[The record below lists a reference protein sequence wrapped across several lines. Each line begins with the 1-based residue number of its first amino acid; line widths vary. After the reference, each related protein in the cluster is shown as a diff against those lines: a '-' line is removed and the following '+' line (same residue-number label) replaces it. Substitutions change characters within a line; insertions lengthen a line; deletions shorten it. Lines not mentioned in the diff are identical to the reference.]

1 MIKIDGKNYKTVQSR
16 VLEFRA
22 EHPFGMIKTKTKLAE
37 GLVIAHAE
45 VQIRTKEG
53 ELVSVSTGTGSSV
66 LNLNSQFRS
75 VESAETAAVGRALA
89 FFGYGTEDLPTE
101 EHPCDSP
108 RAIPEQAPAPRQ
120 APEQAPDVQA
130 ATQVAAPTKPV
141 EEPEKKSTE
150 LPADLEKALTTIIPF
165 NGMIGAKG
173 KSFAEAGKSVPQE
186 KYLSFL
192 EWTANTYERDA
203 AVSAAAKLILAEI
216 SRN

>member
-16 VLEFRA
+16 VLEFRTD
-22 EHPFGMIKTKTKLAE
+22 HPMGVIRTKTKLAE

-45 VQIRTKEG
+45 VQVRTKEG

-66 LNLNSQFRS
+66 LDLNSQFRS

-108 RAIPEQAPAPRQ
+108 RAIPEQTQDAK
-120 APEQAPDVQA
+120 QAPDVQA
-130 ATQVAAPTKPV
+130 ATPTKPV
-141 EEPEKKSTE
+141 EKKSTE
-150 LPADLEKALTTIIPF
+150 LPADLEKALMTIIPF

-173 KSFAEAGKSVPQE
+173 KSFAEASKSVPQE

-192 EWTANTYERDA
+192 EWTANTYERDP
-203 AVSAAAKLILAEI
+203 AVSAAAKLILEEI
-216 SRN
+216 KG

>member
-16 VLEFRA
+16 VLEFRTD
-22 EHPFGMIKTKTKLAE
+22 HPMGVIRTKTKLAE

-45 VQIRTKEG
+45 VQVRTKEG

-66 LNLNSQFRS
+66 LDLNSQFRS

-108 RAIPEQAPAPRQ
+108 RAIPEQAP
-120 APEQAPDVQA
+120 DVQA
-130 ATQVAAPTKPV
+130 ATQVATPTKPV
-141 EEPEKKSTE
+141 EKPIGKPEKKSTE
-150 LPADLEKALTTIIPF
+150 LPADLEKALMTIIPF

-216 SRN
+216 QG

>member
-16 VLEFRA
+16 VLEFRTD
-22 EHPFGMIKTKTKLAE
+22 HPMGVIRTKTKLAE

-45 VQIRTKEG
+45 VQVRTKEG

-89 FFGYGTEDLPTE
+89 FFGYGTEDLPAE
-101 EHPCDSP
+101 DGPCDSP
-108 RAIPEQAPAPRQ
+108 RAIRGQTQ
-120 APEQAPDVQA
+120 DVKQAPDVQA
-130 ATQVAAPTKPV
+130 ATQVATPTKPV
-141 EEPEKKSTE
+141 EKKSTE
-150 LPADLEKALTTIIPF
+150 LPADLEKALATVIPF

-173 KSFAEAGKSVPQE
+173 KTFAAAGKSVPQE

-216 SRN
+216 QG

>member
-16 VLEFRA
+16 VLEFRTD
-22 EHPFGMIKTKTKLAE
+22 HPMGVIRTKTKLAE

-45 VQIRTKEG
+45 VQVRTKEG

-66 LNLNSQFRS
+66 LDLNSQFRS

-108 RAIPEQAPAPRQ
+108 RAIPEQTQAPAPRQ
-120 APEQAPDVQA
+120 APEQAP
-130 ATQVAAPTKPV
+130 QVATPTKPV
-141 EEPEKKSTE
+141 EKPIGKPEKKSTE
-150 LPADLEKALTTIIPF
+150 LPADLEKALMTIIPF

-173 KSFAEAGKSVPQE
+173 KSFAEASKSVPQE

-192 EWTANTYERDA
+192 EWTANTYERDP
-203 AVSAAAKLILAEI
+203 AVSAAAKLILEEI
-216 SRN
+216 KG

>member
-16 VLEFRA
+16 VLEFRTD
-22 EHPFGMIKTKTKLAE
+22 HPMGVIRTKTKLAE

-45 VQIRTKEG
+45 VQVRTKEG

-66 LNLNSQFRS
+66 LDLNSQFRS

-89 FFGYGTEDLPTE
+89 FFGYGTEDLPAE
-101 EHPCDSP
+101 DGPCDSP
-108 RAIPEQAPAPRQ
+108 RAIPEQAQDAK
-120 APEQAPDVQA
+120 QAPDVQA
-130 ATQVAAPTKPV
+130 ATPTKPV
-141 EEPEKKSTE
+141 EKKSTE
-150 LPADLEKALTTIIPF
+150 LPADLEKALMTIIPF

-216 SRN
+216 QG

>member
-16 VLEFRA
+16 VLEFRTD
-22 EHPFGMIKTKTKLAE
+22 HPMGVIKTKTKLAE

-45 VQIRTKEG
+45 VQVRTKEG

-66 LNLNSQFRS
+66 LDLNSQFRS

-108 RAIPEQAPAPRQ
+108 RAIPEQAP
-120 APEQAPDVQA
+120 DVQA
-130 ATQVAAPTKPV
+130 ATQVATPTKPV
-141 EEPEKKSTE
+141 EKPIGKPEKKSTE
-150 LPADLEKALTTIIPF
+150 LPADLEKALMTIIPF

-216 SRN
+216 QG

>member
-16 VLEFRA
+16 VLEFRTD
-22 EHPFGMIKTKTKLAE
+22 HPMGVIRTKTKLAE

-45 VQIRTKEG
+45 VQVHTKEG

-66 LNLNSQFRS
+66 LDLNSQFRS

-108 RAIPEQAPAPRQ
+108 RAIPEQTQDAK
-120 APEQAPDVQA
+120 QAPDVQA
-130 ATQVAAPTKPV
+130 ATPTKPV
-141 EEPEKKSTE
+141 EKKSTE
-150 LPADLEKALTTIIPF
+150 LPADLEKALMTIIPF

-173 KSFAEAGKSVPQE
+173 KSFAEASKSVPQE

-192 EWTANTYERDA
+192 EWTANTYERDP
-203 AVSAAAKLILAEI
+203 AVSAAAKLILEEI
-216 SRN
+216 KG

>member
-16 VLEFRA
+16 VLEFRTD
-22 EHPFGMIKTKTKLAE
+22 HPMGVIKTKTKLAE

-45 VQIRTKEG
+45 VQVRTKEG

-89 FFGYGTEDLPTE
+89 FFGYGTEDLPAE
-101 EHPCDSP
+101 DGPCDSP
-108 RAIPEQAPAPRQ
+108 RAVPEQAPKQ
-120 APEQAPDVQA
+120 EPEQAPQA
-130 ATQVAAPTKPV
+130 ATPTKPV
-141 EEPEKKSTE
+141 EKKSTE
-150 LPADLEKALTTIIPF
+150 LPADLEKALMTIIPF

-173 KSFAEAGKSVPQE
+173 KSFAEASKSVPQE

-203 AVSAAAKLILAEI
+203 AVSAAAKLILEEI
-216 SRN
+216 KG